1 MTGRKNFNALRAEL
15 TPAQQAAVFVKVI
28 ALREELTLAE
38 LRQARQLTQAT
49 LSNTLQVG
57 QAAVAKMEKRTD
69 MYVGNLRRF
78 VEAMGGQ
85 LDVVARFPEGSVK
98 IGNFAEIGRK
108 AVEPFSSY
116 QLDKTNHLGYTSA
129 RNGCGGG

>member
-1 MTGRKNFNALRAEL
+1 MTGRNNFNALRAEL
-15 TPAQQAAVFVKVI
+15 TPAQQAAVSAKVI
-28 ALREELTLAE
+28 ALREEMTLAE

-49 LSNTLQVG
+49 LSDTLHVG

-85 LDVVARFPEGSVK
+85 LDVIARFPEGSVK
-98 IGNFAEIGRK
+98 IGNFAEIG
-108 AVEPFSSY
+108 
-116 QLDKTNHLGYTSA
+116 
-129 RNGCGGG
+129 

>member
-1 MTGRKNFNALRAEL
+1 MTGRKSFDKLRAGM
-15 TPAQQAAVFVKVI
+15 TPAQQAAVSAKVT
-28 ALREELTLAE
+28 ALRAEMTLAE

-49 LSNTLQVG
+49 LSDTLQVG

-78 VEAMGGQ
+78 VEAMGGE

-98 IGNFAEIGRK
+98 IGNFAEIG
-108 AVEPFSSY
+108 
-116 QLDKTNHLGYTSA
+116 
-129 RNGCGGG
+129 

>member
-1 MTGRKNFNALRAEL
+1 MTGRKKFDALRAEL
-15 TPAQQAAVFVKVI
+15 TPAQQAAVSAKVI
-28 ALREELTLAE
+28 ALREEMTLAE

-49 LSNTLQVG
+49 LSDPLQVG

-98 IGNFAEIGRK
+98 IGNFAEIG
-108 AVEPFSSY
+108 
-116 QLDKTNHLGYTSA
+116 
-129 RNGCGGG
+129 

>member
-1 MTGRKNFNALRAEL
+1 MTGRKKFDALRTEL
-15 TPAQQAAVFVKVI
+15 TPAQQAAVSARVI
-28 ALREELTLAE
+28 ALREEMTLAE

-49 LSNTLQVG
+49 LSDTLHVG

-98 IGNFAEIGRK
+98 IGNFAEIG
-108 AVEPFSSY
+108 
-116 QLDKTNHLGYTSA
+116 
-129 RNGCGGG
+129 

>member
-1 MTGRKNFNALRAEL
+1 MSGRKHFDTLRAAMTPAQRIAVAEKVAVLRAEM
-15 TPAQQAAVFVKVI
+15 
-28 ALREELTLAE
+28 TLAE
-38 LRQARQLTQAT
+38 LRQARQLTQET
-49 LSNTLQVG
+49 LSGTLHVG

-98 IGNFAEIGRK
+98 ISNFAEIGEDDSVK
-108 AVEPFSSY
+108 
-116 QLDKTNHLGYTSA
+116 
-129 RNGCGGG
+129 

>member
-1 MTGRKNFNALRAEL
+1 MTGRKHFNALRAGLSPEQ
-15 TPAQQAAVFVKVI
+15 TEAVARKI
-28 ALREELTLAE
+28 SELREEMTLAE

-49 LSNTLQVG
+49 LSETLQVG

-78 VEAMGGQ
+78 VEAMGGE

-98 IGNFAEIGRK
+98 IGNFAQIG
-108 AVEPFSSY
+108 
-116 QLDKTNHLGYTSA
+116 
-129 RNGCGGG
+129 

>member
-1 MTGRKNFNALRAEL
+1 MTGRKSFDILRAGM
-15 TPAQQAAVFVKVI
+15 TPAQQRAVAAKVT
-28 ALREELTLAE
+28 ALREEMTLAE

-49 LSNTLQVG
+49 LSDTLHVG

-78 VEAMGGQ
+78 VEAMGGE

-98 IGNFAEIGRK
+98 IGNFAEIG
-108 AVEPFSSY
+108 
-116 QLDKTNHLGYTSA
+116 
-129 RNGCGGG
+129 

>member
-1 MTGRKNFNALRAEL
+1 MTGRKNFNALRGEL
-15 TPAQQAAVFVKVI
+15 TPAQQAAVSAKVI
-28 ALREELTLAE
+28 ALREEMTLAE
-38 LRQARQLTQAT
+38 LRQARQMTQAT

-98 IGNFAEIGRK
+98 IGNFAEIG
-108 AVEPFSSY
+108 
-116 QLDKTNHLGYTSA
+116 
-129 RNGCGGG
+129 

>member
-1 MTGRKNFNALRAEL
+1 MTGRKNFGALKTQL
-15 TPAQQAAVFVKVI
+15 TPAQQAAVSAKVI
-28 ALREELTLAE
+28 TLREEMTLAE

-49 LSNTLQVG
+49 LSDTLHVG

-69 MYVGNLRRF
+69 MYVANLRRF

-98 IGNFAEIGRK
+98 ISNFAEI
-108 AVEPFSSY
+108 
-116 QLDKTNHLGYTSA
+116 
-129 RNGCGGG
+129 

>member
-1 MTGRKNFNALRAEL
+1 MTGRKKFDALRADL
-15 TPAQQAAVFVKVI
+15 TPAQKAAVTVKVI
-28 ALREELTLAE
+28 ALREEMTLAE

-49 LSNTLQVG
+49 LSATLHVG

-98 IGNFAEIGRK
+98 IGNFAEIG
-108 AVEPFSSY
+108 
-116 QLDKTNHLGYTSA
+116 
-129 RNGCGGG
+129 

>member
-1 MTGRKNFNALRAEL
+1 MTGRKKFNVLRAEL
-15 TPAQQAAVFVKVI
+15 TPEQQGAVSAKAI
-28 ALREELTLAE
+28 ALREEMTLAE

-49 LSNTLQVG
+49 LSDTLHVG

-98 IGNFAEIGRK
+98 IGNFAEIG
-108 AVEPFSSY
+108 
-116 QLDKTNHLGYTSA
+116 
-129 RNGCGGG
+129 